1 MPELTFDHLPDIF
14 EKNKEIFYE
23 VDGYVKAYLRD
34 YHLNGW
40 TILDGAK
47 RWIEE
52 NHFLIQAPIKDQTLG
67 GFILLKKPKVLCY
80 LNSWQPRIYQNF
92 ILLHEVFHII
102 SRTQNDPEKLHIIE
116 SDLDRDLDERKADY
130 FASLLL
136 MDAAEVI
143 SFYQSL
149 REEVLLDKII
159 QTMSRFSA
167 PYKAVLIRLYEL
179 HLIGVEDLRVWFD
192 QKLQFEDEFVRLGL
206 DPSPVQRSMLIHFQ
220 EVEKLMEHGR
230 DRLPDMANES
240 NWGTLNAVKEYFK
253 NIKKV

>member
-23 VDGYVKAYLRD
+23 VDRYVKIYLRD
-34 YHLNGW
+34 YHLSGW

-47 RWIEE
+47 RWVEE
-52 NHFLIQAPIKDQTLG
+52 NHFLIQAPIKDHTLG
-67 GFILLKKPKVLCY
+67 GFIFMKKPKVLCY

-102 SRTQNDPEKLHIIE
+102 SRTQNEPEKLHIIE

-136 MDAAEVI
+136 MDAAEVV

-159 QTMSRFSA
+159 QTMSRFSS
-167 PYKAVLIRLYEL
+167 PYKAVLIRLFEL
-179 HLIGVEDLRVWFD
+179 QLISVEDLSVWFD
-192 QKLQFEDEFVRLGL
+192 QKLDFEDEFVRLGL
-206 DPSPVQRSMLIHFQ
+206 DPSPVQRSMLINFQ
-220 EVEKLMEHGR
+220 EVEKLMQQKR
-230 DRLPDMANES
+230 DQLPDLANES
-240 NWGTLNAVKEYFK
+240 NWSTLNAVKEYFE
-253 NIKKV
+253 NIKRA